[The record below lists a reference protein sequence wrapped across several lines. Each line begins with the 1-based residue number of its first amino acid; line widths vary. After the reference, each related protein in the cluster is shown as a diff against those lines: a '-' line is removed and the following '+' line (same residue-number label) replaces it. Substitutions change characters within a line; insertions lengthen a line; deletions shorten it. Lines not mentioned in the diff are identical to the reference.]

1 MGAAEEH
8 EVPLINSGESFRLHY
23 TMLERVVVGPV
34 KTNCYIYSSSKKECI
49 VIDPGWD
56 EKDIAA
62 HVDVLNMVP
71 VGIALTHG
79 HVDHVAALGRL
90 KTLYEERGYSLKIAI
105 HTSDRKFL
113 GPKSEAAHR
122 EYMSA
127 EDIALFGNP
136 LDLPKPDVKL
146 KEGDK
151 VLDTDLV
158 VIETPGHTLGSVCFY
173 SEREGILLSGDTLF
187 FESAGRTD
195 LKGGSEKKLRESI
208 QKKLMTLPL
217 ETRVFPG
224 HGPFTT
230 IEREKRGN
238 PYFRT

>member
-1 MGAAEEH
+1 M
-8 EVPLINSGESFRLHY
+8 V
-23 TMLERVVVGPV
+23 ERVIVGPA

-56 EKDIAA
+56 EKEIASR
-62 HVDVLNMVP
+62 VDVLNMVP

-90 KTLYEERGYSLKIAI
+90 KTLYEERGYSLTVAI
-105 HTSDRKFL
+105 HVSDRKFL
-113 GPKSEAAHR
+113 GPKAEVAHG
-122 EYMSA
+122 EYMGA
-127 EDIALFGNP
+127 EDIALWGD
-136 LDLPKPDVKL
+136 LLQLPKPDVKL
-146 KEGDK
+146 KEGEK

-158 VIETPGHTLGSVCFY
+158 VIETPGHTPGSVCFY

-195 LKGGSEKKLRESI
+195 LKGGSEKKLRDSI
-208 QKKLMTLPL
+208 QKKIMILPQ

-238 PYFRT
+238 SYFRV